1 MFNIWSLIQ
10 EASWDLCWN
19 TFSGSQ
25 TITGHTRHSL
35 THQLGLKRRLQQTGA
50 PSIQASPSQTYILI
64 YLYVVKA
71 DTGGSLGKSII
82 YSNPQPCAACDL
94 SGSLLSQ

>member
-1 MFNIWSLIQ
+1 MGFMLEYLFGQPDHHRPHAAFTHAPVRSEEEAAANWS
-10 EASWDLCWN
+10 
-19 TFSGSQ
+19 SQ
-25 TITGHTRHSL
+25 YTSL
-35 THQLGLKRRLQQTGA
+35 T
-50 PSIQASPSQTYILI
+50 SQTYILI
-64 YLYVVKA
+64 YLYVVKV